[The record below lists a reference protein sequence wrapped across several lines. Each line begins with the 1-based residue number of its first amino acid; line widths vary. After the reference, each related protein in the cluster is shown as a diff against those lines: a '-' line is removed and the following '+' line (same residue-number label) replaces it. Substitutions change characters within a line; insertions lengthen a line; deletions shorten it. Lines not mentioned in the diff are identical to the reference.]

1 MTKEEQDRIKEE
13 LNRAFAKNEAENE
26 KKKKKAGSA
35 SEKKEKTEKA
45 KAAEPA
51 REKKEKTEKA
61 KAVKSAPEK
70 KKKAEKAQ
78 TAKAAPARSL
88 RNEKTEAE
96 KPAAAVK
103 ESNTASAISDTPAAV
118 PESIRVG
125 RASRSKEN
133 GRKHEKTEAEKKEK
147 KTKKAAAKPAPEKKD
162 KKTPKKEAKK
172 APKKEAKKEPKREAK
187 KVPEKEPKKAAM
199 PAPAVIE
206 DAAAS
211 GTDAYAGTRAGRAG
225 ARSKDAG
232 EKHGAEPEKRGCLKW
247 ILISVV
253 LMIAVGA
260 AAFAFFRYR
269 SGMQLYTAAYIA
281 GTSKDVPAYTIE
293 KDEKAE
299 NESGDAGKVSE
310 AERLVRGTQVKR
322 YADKVEI
329 DGVKYVRV
337 DKTLPGTSLTEGTES
352 TEDKEDGRDA
362 LYVNEDNLVSSPD
375 DIVQEKEVYVR
386 TPVTIYSEETGPA
399 IESFAPKGSR
409 LEVTGFDKI
418 RPDGYINKYQV
429 KYTNDDGDSVKG
441 YVYGK
446 YMVDSQEKADA
457 VYNEN
462 GIADKVA
469 DDNYGYDLYGGR
481 ASNLDYY
488 PFERPE
494 IKGNEFCAY
503 ARAMYVNCEA
513 AVNYGPWVDIINETD
528 CNAVVID
535 IKDGVLA
542 YESDV
547 AKELSPAS
555 YETAYV
561 TKDEYRKGIEAYKK
575 TGAYL
580 IGRIVVFNDPI
591 YAKDHPENCI
601 EYGGSTTWPSAYSRD
616 VWEYNVRLAQEAVR
630 EFGFDEIQ
638 FDYVRFPE
646 NAFEMSKA
654 GNTDFRNVYG
664 EEKGQAIQNFCM
676 YAADQIHDTGA
687 WFSVD
692 VFGESA
698 YGYMTAYGQYWA
710 GISNVVDAISAMPYT
725 DHMGVD
731 GGWEDPYGIMNNWG
745 KRAEKQQEI
754 LEDPAAARTWI
765 TGYDTPHWSPSFVY
779 GTAELKAQIAGLEDA
794 GLDGGFIPWN
804 AVSSLDKY
812 TQYKDVWNEEQ

>member
-1 MTKEEQDRIKEE
+1 MTKEEQDKIKEE
-13 LNRAFAKNEAENE
+13 LNKAFALNEE
-26 KKKKKAGSA
+26 KKAE
-35 SEKKEKTEKA
+35 EKKEPAPAEKEKKASAKPASDRKKKTAAKPAPKKKRTEAKTE
-45 KAAEPA
+45 EP
-51 REKKEKTEKA
+51 
-61 KAVKSAPEK
+61 
-70 KKKAEKAQ
+70 KKAETKKAKPK
-78 TAKAAPARSL
+78 KAEPKKSVSL
-88 RNEKTEAE
+88 VIE
-96 KPAAAVK
+96 
-103 ESNTASAISDTPAAV
+103 TPQAV
-118 PESIRVG
+118 PESVRVG
-125 RASRSKEN
+125 RASRTREN
-133 GRKHEKTEAEKKEK
+133 GKKHEKTEPKRKEKNKAEKSGPAKKDNKKADKAAPVKKEK
-147 KTKKAAAKPAPEKKD
+147 KKAAKPASAE
-162 KKTPKKEAKK
+162 KTPVKAPAKEA
-172 APKKEAKKEPKREAK
+172 E
-187 KVPEKEPKKAAM
+187 
-199 PAPAVIE
+199 
-206 DAAAS
+206 
-211 GTDAYAGTRAGRAG
+211 GTRAGRAES
-225 ARSKDAG
+225 RSKDSG
-232 EKHGAEPEKRGCLKW
+232 SRHGAEPEKRGCLKW
-247 ILISVV
+247 V
-253 LMIAVGA
+253 LLAAALMLVVGA
-260 AAFAFFRYR
+260 VSFGFFRYR
-269 SGMQLYTAAYIA
+269 SMMHLYTASYIA
-281 GTSKDVPAYTIE
+281 STSKDAAVYTIE
-293 KDEKAE
+293 KDEKA
-299 NESGDAGKVSE
+299 DAEAPGKAVE

-322 YADKVEI
+322 YADKVDI
-329 DGVKYVRV
+329 DGVTYVRV
-337 DKTLPGTSLTEGTES
+337 DKTLPGTSLKEGTEIAN
-352 TEDKEDGRDA
+352 DDRYDA
-362 LYVNEDNLVSSPD
+362 DPLYVMEDNLVSSPD

-386 TPVTIYSEETGPA
+386 TPATVYSEETGPA
-399 IESFAPKGSR
+399 IESFAPKGSC

-418 RPDGYINKYQV
+418 RPDGTINKYQV
-429 KYTNDDGDSVKG
+429 KYTDGEGGSVKG

-446 YMVDSQEKADA
+446 YMADTQEKADA

-462 GIADKVA
+462 GIADEVA

-488 PFERPE
+488 PFEKPE
-494 IKGNEFCAY
+494 IKGNEFCEY

-513 AVNYGPWVDIINETD
+513 AVNCGPWVDLVKETG

-547 AKELSPAS
+547 AKELSPSS
-555 YETAYV
+555 YDTAYV
-561 TKDEYRKGIEAYKK
+561 SKDAYRKGIEAYKE

-601 EYGGSTTWPSAYSRD
+601 EYGGSTTWPSAYSRE
-616 VWEYNVRLAQEAVR
+616 VWEYNVRLAQEAIR

-646 NAFEMSKA
+646 NSFEMSKSGSA
-654 GNTDFRNVYG
+654 DFRNIYG

-676 YAADQIHDTGA
+676 YAADQIHDAGA

-731 GGWEDPYGIMNNWG
+731 GGWEDPYGIMNSWG

-754 LEDPAAARTWI
+754 LEDPAVARTWI
-765 TGYDTPHWSPSFVY
+765 TGYDTPHWNPTFIY